1 MSTELKEA
9 AVAEM
14 TAPQTQELRL
24 PETPLLE
31 NSLKTL
37 VKAGGFDFLEAI
49 VDGVDSLN
57 PIRKAKRSIFLSD
70 DSKKEQRA
78 QLKKK
83 IQLWIDLLNSNTT
96 VAEMA
101 EAAANKAA
109 TAEQLLKGNL
119 KKVMT
124 ATRQLESSYRSV
136 HLFYK
141 NTESTKLKNVAIM
154 NAPMSELTN
163 LDEPKFIEHVAA
175 ELKSNFDR
183 LDMRQNYSLLVIPGY
198 LKSNTVLDKWAKMSY
213 NNKVML
219 VTDFENVE
227 TPDDVLDMFT
237 DANLTGGDA
246 HKANVMMTCNY
257 IVGRGKKVEIGE
269 EEDLY
274 VPGSAA
280 LAGKMYCTKL
290 SQPVAG
296 KTYGSID
303 EIDAVRFDQK
313 KGEISELENVGLVPL
328 VGEWGRVMPFS
339 AKTLFTGDNLGMQTY
354 SVVRVFD
361 FIAKVVSD
369 FLNRR
374 AFELWNVKME
384 KNLRSQIVK
393 FLDGIQGPDKLI
405 EKFQIL
411 RFERDEDQKDHIF
424 LDIHITPFFPAK
436 SFLVK
441 LDGYKGDDGEE
452 WKSELKE
459 AAVKK

>member
-1 MSTELKEA
+1 MPNESKDA
-9 AVAEM
+9 SVQQFKQADK
-14 TAPQTQELRL
+14 P
-24 PETPLLE
+24 
-31 NSLKTL
+31 SLSEVPALDASLVTL
-37 VKAGGFDFLEAI
+37 ARSGGFDFLEAV

-57 PIRKAKRSIFLSD
+57 PVRKAKKNIFLTDS
-70 DSKKEQRA
+70 SKKEQRA

-83 IQLWIDLLNSNTT
+83 LNLWIDLIAENNSI
-96 VAEMA
+96 AEMA
-101 EAAANKAA
+101 DKAIQKADISEA
-109 TAEQLLKGNL
+109 LLKGNL
-119 KKVMT
+119 KKT
-124 ATRQLESSYRSV
+124 LDTTRQLEESYRSI

-141 NTESTKLKNVAIM
+141 NTESVKLKNVSIM
-154 NAPMSELTN
+154 NAPMSELVN
-163 LDEPKFIEHVAA
+163 LDDPKYISHVAA
-175 ELKSNFDR
+175 ELKTNFDR
-183 LDMRQNYSLLVIPGY
+183 LDMRHNYSLMVIPGY
-198 LKSNTVLDKWAKMSY
+198 LKSNKVLDTWAKMAY

-219 VTDFENVE
+219 ITDFENVE
-227 TPDDVLDMFT
+227 SPDDLLEMFN
-237 DANLTGGDA
+237 DANLTGGDP

-257 IVGRGKKVEIGE
+257 IVGRGKKRKLEKQ
-269 EEDLY
+269 EDVY

-280 LAGKMYCTKL
+280 LAGKMYCTKM

-303 EIDAVRFDQK
+303 EVDAVRFDQK
-313 KGEISELENVGLVPL
+313 KGEISMLEDVGLVPL

-339 AKTLFTGDNLGMQTY
+339 AKTLFTGDNLGMKTY

-361 FIAKVVSD
+361 FIAKVLSD

-374 AFELWNVKME
+374 AFELWTTTME
-384 KNLRSQIVK
+384 KNLRGQIAK

-411 RFERDEDQKDHIF
+411 RFEKDENQKDHIF

-452 WKSELKE
+452 WKAELKE
-459 AAVKK
+459 AAAIKK

>member
-1 MSTELKEA
+1 MATELKDESVSQFKEGEKQVAAEA
-9 AVAEM
+9 
-14 TAPQTQELRL
+14 PSLQT
-24 PETPLLE
+24 
-31 NSLKTL
+31 SLNTL
-37 VKAGGFDFLEAI
+37 VRSGGYDFLEAV
-49 VDGVDSLN
+49 VDGADNMN
-57 PIRKAKRSIFLSD
+57 PVRKAKRNIFLTD
-70 DSKKEQRA
+70 QSKKPQRA
-78 QLKKK
+78 ELKKK
-83 IQLWIDLLNSNTT
+83 MQMWIDLLTENSS
-96 VAEMA
+96 VAEMVDKSVERA
-101 EAAANKAA
+101 E
-109 TAEQLLKGNL
+109 TAEKLLKGNL
-119 KKVMT
+119 KKVLE
-124 ATRQLESSYRSV
+124 ASHDLESSYRSV

-141 NTESTKLKNVAIM
+141 NTESSKLKNVVLM
-154 NAPMSELTN
+154 NASMEQLTD
-163 LDEPKFIEHVAA
+163 LDEPRFIEYVGE
-175 ELKSNFDR
+175 ELKNKYDR
-183 LDMRQNYSLLVIPGY
+183 LDLRQNYSMLVIPGY
-198 LKSNTVLDKWAKMSY
+198 LKSATVVDKWGKIAY

-219 VTDFENVE
+219 VTDFENIE

-237 DANLTGGDA
+237 DANLTGGDP
-246 HKANVMMTCNY
+246 HKANIMMTCNY
-257 IVGRGKKVEIGE
+257 IVGRGKKSEVGE
-269 EEDLY
+269 EEDVY

-303 EIDAVRFDQK
+303 EVDTVRFDQK
-313 KGEISELENVGLVPL
+313 KAEISELENVGLVPL
-328 VGEWGRVMPFS
+328 VGEWGKVMPFS

-361 FIAKVVSD
+361 FIAKVLSD

-405 EKFQIL
+405 EKFQII
-411 RFERDEDQKDHIF
+411 RFERDENQKDHIF

-452 WKSELKE
+452 WKAQFKQQ
-459 AAVKK
+459 

>member
-1 MSTELKEA
+1 MATELKDESVSQYKEGEKQVAAEA
-9 AVAEM
+9 
-14 TAPQTQELRL
+14 PSLQT
-24 PETPLLE
+24 
-31 NSLKTL
+31 SLNTL
-37 VKAGGFDFLEAI
+37 VRSGGYDFLEAV
-49 VDGVDSLN
+49 VDGADNMN
-57 PIRKAKRSIFLSD
+57 PVRKAKRNIFLTD
-70 DSKKEQRA
+70 QSKKPQRA
-78 QLKKK
+78 ELKKK
-83 IQLWIDLLNSNTT
+83 MQMWIDLLTQNSSVTEM
-96 VAEMA
+96 VDKCVERAE
-101 EAAANKAA
+101 
-109 TAEQLLKGNL
+109 TAEKLLKGNL
-119 KKVMT
+119 KKVLE
-124 ATRQLESSYRSV
+124 ASHDLESSYRSV

-141 NTESTKLKNVAIM
+141 NTESSKLKNVVLM
-154 NAPMSELTN
+154 NASMEQLTD
-163 LDEPKFIEHVAA
+163 LDEPRFIEYVGE
-175 ELKSNFDR
+175 ELKNKYDR
-183 LDMRQNYSLLVIPGY
+183 LDLRQNYSMLVIPGY
-198 LKSNTVLDKWAKMSY
+198 LKSATVVDKWGKIAY

-219 VTDFENVE
+219 VTDFENIE

-237 DANLTGGDA
+237 DANLTGGDP
-246 HKANVMMTCNY
+246 HKANIMMTCNY
-257 IVGRGKKVEIGE
+257 IVGRGKKSEVGE
-269 EEDLY
+269 EEDVY

-303 EIDAVRFDQK
+303 EVDTVRFDQK
-313 KGEISELENVGLVPL
+313 KAEISELENVGLVPL
-328 VGEWGRVMPFS
+328 VGEWGKVMPFS

-361 FIAKVVSD
+361 FIAKVLSD

-405 EKFQIL
+405 EKFQII
-411 RFERDEDQKDHIF
+411 RFERDENQKDHIF

-452 WKSELKE
+452 WKAQFKQQ
-459 AAVKK
+459 

>member
-1 MSTELKEA
+1 MPNELNETN
-9 AVAEM
+9 VQSYRQDE
-14 TAPQTQELRL
+14 QTVLREIPAL
-24 PETPLLE
+24 ETSVTGLA
-31 NSLKTL
+31 
-37 VKAGGFDFLEAI
+37 KAGGFDFLEAV

-57 PIRKAKRSIFLSD
+57 PVRKAKRNIFLTD
-70 DSKKEQRA
+70 ASKKEQRA
-78 QLKKK
+78 DLKKK
-83 IQLWIDLLNSNTT
+83 IRIWTDLLTENNS
-96 VAEMA
+96 VAEIVEKSIEKA
-101 EAAANKAA
+101 ES
-109 TAEQLLKGNL
+109 AEQLLKKNL
-119 KKVMT
+119 KKVLDS
-124 ATRQLESSYRSV
+124 TRQLEQSYRSV

-141 NTESTKLKNVAIM
+141 NSESPKLKNVAIM
-154 NAPMSELTN
+154 NAPMNELTN
-163 LDEPKFIEHVAA
+163 LDEPKYIEFVAR
-175 ELKSNFDR
+175 ELKDNFDR
-183 LDMRQNYSLLVIPGY
+183 LDMRHNYSLMVIPGY
-198 LKSNTVLDKWAKMSY
+198 LKSNTILDKWAKMAY

-227 TPDDVLDMFT
+227 TPDDVLDMFN
-237 DANLTGGDA
+237 DANLTGGDP
-246 HKANVMMTCNY
+246 HKANVLMTCNY
-257 IVGRGKKVEIGE
+257 IVARGKKVEVGE
-269 EEDLY
+269 EEDMY

-296 KTYGSID
+296 KTYGCID
-303 EIDAVRFDQK
+303 EVDAVRFEQK

-361 FIAKVVSD
+361 FIAKVISD

-452 WKSELKE
+452 WKAELKE
-459 AAVKK
+459 LKEKK